1 MPLLSLRM
9 LNATPYTSHSNKNLF
24 WIAIVH
30 LHFSLLICR
39 NYYFK
44 EHYFN
49 LLNSEILYHINIWI
63 SRTYF
68 SLVSEFVLNMYY
80 YQLGDLFG
88 KLKLS
93 LERMQGQITR
103 MSNGFCTEVWLIEEC
118 FQWLGE
124 MNRSVRSCS
133 FKFCGWKEV
142 SNNAERCKLPLTKKI
157 YFLFRNCFG
166 TFTLSKKIK
175 FQKCFG

>member
-1 MPLLSLRM
+1 MQLLTHLTQIKISFELPLYISILVCWFVEIIILKNITLTCWILRYS
-9 LNATPYTSHSNKNLF
+9 TTSIFGLAGHIF
-24 WIAIVH
+24 
-30 LHFSLLICR
+30 LL
-39 NYYFK
+39 
-44 EHYFN
+44 
-49 LLNSEILYHINIWI
+49 
-63 SRTYF
+63 
-68 SLVSEFVLNMYY
+68 LVSEFVLNMYY